1 MPSRPNEYYR
11 GLVLELAK
19 MPAETEWVE
28 FKTNNAQPERIARYV
43 SALSNSAALC
53 GRPMGYLVWGV
64 DDSTHEIVGT
74 TFAYCSAKKGGE
86 ELEAW
91 LTRMLNPPIGFS
103 FHEVELDD
111 GSHVT
116 VLEVP
121 AARTEPT
128 RFESVAYVRV
138 GSSVKP
144 LVGLRDR
151 EARLWRTF
159 ETVAPEMRPAA
170 TSVGDAGLSELLD
183 FSGYYRALSQ
193 PMPGSRGKI
202 LDDLEREGF
211 VRRNDGGS
219 WDVTNL
225 GALSIAF
232 DLGKFDGLARRA
244 VRVIQYSGTS
254 RTDEGK
260 REWEFPAGYATSFDE
275 IVRHVMAI
283 TPQRESIDGAIRRQ
297 ETAFPEIAVRE
308 LLANTMV
315 HQDIGQRG
323 TNPMVEVFDNR
334 VEFSNAGG
342 PLVDIVRI
350 VDTVPVSRNES
361 LAGFMRKC
369 GICEE
374 RGSGF
379 DKVVEATC
387 ENELVAPI
395 VQDQGGRFTK
405 VVLFSRIPF
414 ELTTKADRIRTCY
427 MQACL
432 AYVNF
437 SVIGNSDVRR
447 AFGLGSNK
455 SQATRI
461 IKDTLAAGLI
471 KPVDSAAAPR
481 YVRYI
486 PFWG

>member
-1 MPSRPNEYYR
+1 MSVFDRYAPFVQDFIYENGWDSLR
-11 GLVLELAK
+11 GIQVAAGDAIFNSDDHVLLCASTASGKTEAAFFPILTEFWESP
-19 MPAETEWVE
+19 PA
-28 FKTNNAQPERIARYV
+28 
-43 SALSNSAALC
+43 
-53 GRPMGYLVWGV
+53 
-64 DDSTHEIVGT
+64 
-74 TFAYCSAKKGGE
+74 
-86 ELEAW
+86 
-91 LTRMLNPPIGFS
+91 
-103 FHEVELDD
+103 
-111 GSHVT
+111 
-116 VLEVP
+116 
-121 AARTEPT
+121 
-128 RFESVAYVRV
+128 
-138 GSSVKP
+138 
-144 LVGLRDR
+144 
-151 EARLWRTF
+151 
-159 ETVAPEMRPAA
+159 
-170 TSVGDAGLSELLD
+170 SVGAIYVGPTKALINDQ
-183 FSGYYRALSQ
+183 FYRLTDLCARANIPVWHWHGDALSQ

>member
-1 MPSRPNEYYR
+1 
-11 GLVLELAK
+11 
-19 MPAETEWVE
+19 
-28 FKTNNAQPERIARYV
+28 
-43 SALSNSAALC
+43 
-53 GRPMGYLVWGV
+53 
-64 DDSTHEIVGT
+64 
-74 TFAYCSAKKGGE
+74 
-86 ELEAW
+86 
-91 LTRMLNPPIGFS
+91 
-103 FHEVELDD
+103 
-111 GSHVT
+111 
-116 VLEVP
+116 
-121 AARTEPT
+121 
-128 RFESVAYVRV
+128 
-138 GSSVKP
+138 
-144 LVGLRDR
+144 
-151 EARLWRTF
+151 
-159 ETVAPEMRPAA
+159 
-170 TSVGDAGLSELLD
+170 
-183 FSGYYRALSQ
+183 
-193 PMPGSRGKI
+193 
-202 LDDLEREGF
+202 
-211 VRRNDGGS
+211 
-219 WDVTNL
+219 
-225 GALSIAF
+225 
-232 DLGKFDGLARRA
+232 
-244 VRVIQYSGTS
+244 
-254 RTDEGK
+254 
-260 REWEFPAGYATSFDE
+260 
-275 IVRHVMAI
+275 
-283 TPQRESIDGAIRRQ
+283 
-297 ETAFPEIAVRE
+297 
-308 LLANTMV
+308 
-315 HQDIGQRG
+315 
-323 TNPMVEVFDNR
+323 MVEVFDNR

>member
-74 TFAYCSAKKGGE
+74 TFAYRSAKKGGE

-170 TSVGDAGLSELLD
+170 TSVGDAGLSELL
-183 FSGYYRALSQ
+183 
-193 PMPGSRGKI
+193 
-202 LDDLEREGF
+202 
-211 VRRNDGGS
+211 
-219 WDVTNL
+219 
-225 GALSIAF
+225 
-232 DLGKFDGLARRA
+232 
-244 VRVIQYSGTS
+244 
-254 RTDEGK
+254 
-260 REWEFPAGYATSFDE
+260 
-275 IVRHVMAI
+275 
-283 TPQRESIDGAIRRQ
+283 
-297 ETAFPEIAVRE
+297 
-308 LLANTMV
+308 
-315 HQDIGQRG
+315 
-323 TNPMVEVFDNR
+323 VF
-334 VEFSNAGG
+334 
-342 PLVDIVRI
+342 I
-350 VDTVPVSRNES
+350 
-361 LAGFMRKC
+361 
-369 GICEE
+369 
-374 RGSGF
+374 
-379 DKVVEATC
+379 
-387 ENELVAPI
+387 
-395 VQDQGGRFTK
+395 
-405 VVLFSRIPF
+405 
-414 ELTTKADRIRTCY
+414 
-427 MQACL
+427 
-432 AYVNF
+432 
-437 SVIGNSDVRR
+437 
-447 AFGLGSNK
+447 
-455 SQATRI
+455 
-461 IKDTLAAGLI
+461 
-471 KPVDSAAAPR
+471 
-481 YVRYI
+481 
-486 PFWG
+486 